1 MNMKKIEEL
10 EKEYEECNP
19 ISLDPSSEYFEW
31 YIKDCDVH
39 EDFYTLLLES
49 SRIKTLPGKFMDYI
63 GKKTNRK
70 KTFNDIMAE
79 VLEYQIKLIN
89 NHRLLLSRILAL
101 MTDEN
106 VEKVAKLYEFAN
118 NNYVNY
124 MSYLRDVRDLL
135 SFKMM
140 DEFIIDREMED
151 NFNLGNEFVKQKI
164 YELKRSNDFSS
175 SPKVYIK

>member
-1 MNMKKIEEL
+1 
-10 EKEYEECNP
+10 
-19 ISLDPSSEYFEW
+19 
-31 YIKDCDVH
+31 
-39 EDFYTLLLES
+39 
-49 SRIKTLPGKFMDYI
+49 
-63 GKKTNRK
+63 
-70 KTFNDIMAE
+70 
-79 VLEYQIKLIN
+79 
-89 NHRLLLSRILAL
+89 